1 MNLKRNNHNFARLA
15 LILVMA
21 ILPSVMT
28 AILIPTQA
36 KVPLTDFFP
45 VSPNDQNEYWHQIA
59 TFNSVGLNGGYYTHL
74 EKTAFITESRFG
86 VHGPFYILLL
96 GLLSKLTGWTY
107 VTPIFFNMFFIALGF
122 ILFTWFSNLNTRQ
135 IILAGLSL
143 SFFPPVLIYLPTA
156 MQESLHQMAGMVF
169 ALIFGFSL
177 TNLEKL
183 SGWHKLG
190 AILFTLI
197 ASLNRPSWALLFFPL
212 FALYF
217 PRNMKGQLKGLL
229 LSVITILCIVVVL
242 GMFITPGNNTI
253 TQAAEQFT
261 RGFRAG
267 VVYIYGTATENLKI
281 FLTIAS
287 PLRLVFRIEYILIL
301 VFSFGMAVTYWIRNS
316 KKSIEKRFNEPD
328 FKLFFFIFLAIF
340 PIIIWSFSLYFM
352 KNDFR
357 FIAPYF
363 LLVLFLLIFH
373 KKESFA
379 IVFILVNLL
388 IFPSLVSQF
397 SNPISS
403 NFIYSKEEIKKTGQ
417 IIEQSIFYQAG
428 QTNAWCNT
436 VLLPVTLYDYRI
448 ALIPPGIGV
457 SYVLDNNGIDQ
468 ITFPI
473 KSKYLIL
480 TPLQMKEVDKNSLA
494 QLDLIAEFPD
504 SQLFLNKAA
513 NCS

>member
-1 MNLKRNNHNFARLA
+1 MNKNFTRIT

-21 ILPSVMT
+21 ILPSLIT
-28 AILIPTQA
+28 AVIIPTQT

-45 VSPNDQNEYWHQIA
+45 VSPTDQNEYWHQIA

-96 GLLSKLTGWTY
+96 GVLSKITGWTY
-107 VTPIFFNMFFIALGF
+107 ATSIFFNMFFIALGF
-122 ILFTWFSNLNTRQ
+122 ILFAWFSNLNIRQ
-135 IILAGLSL
+135 LILAGLSL

-156 MQESLHQMAGMVF
+156 MQESLHQMAGIVF

-177 TNLEKL
+177 TNQEKL
-183 SGWHKLG
+183 NGWHKAA

-217 PRNMKGQLKGLL
+217 PLNLKGQLKGLF
-229 LSVITILCIVVVL
+229 LSIITILCIVVVL
-242 GMFITPGNNTI
+242 GLFITAGNNTI
-253 TQAAEQFT
+253 MQAAQQFT
-261 RGFRAG
+261 IGFRAG
-267 VVYIYGTATENLKI
+267 VVYIYDTVIENLKI
-281 FLTIAS
+281 FLKIAS
-287 PLRLVFRIEYILIL
+287 PLQMVFRIEYILIL
-301 VFSFGMAVTYWIRNS
+301 VFSFGMAATHWIRNS
-316 KKSIEKRFNEPD
+316 KKSLEKRFNDPD
-328 FKLFFFIFLAIF
+328 FKLFLFIFLAIF
-340 PIIIWSFSLYFM
+340 PIIVWSFSLYFM

-357 FIAPYF
+357 FITPYF
-363 LLVLFLLIFH
+363 LLVIFLLIFQQ
-373 KKESFA
+373 KESYA

-388 IFPSLVSQF
+388 IFPFLVSQF
-397 SNPISS
+397 SNPVSN

-417 IIEQSIFYQAG
+417 IFEQSIHYQPD
-428 QTNAWCNT
+428 QSNAWCNT
-436 VLLPVTLYDYRI
+436 ILLPVTLYDYRI

-480 TPLQMKEVDKNSLA
+480 TPLQMKGVDKNDLA